1 MLAIDIEPNDE
12 LHDGSDN
19 LVWTVLWTWEFDR
32 STKGLRIRWAS
43 DQGETD
49 RAYRNDVE
57 LNIVRPTPPPEDPPV
72 DPEDPPVDPEQP
84 PTEPEEPPA
93 DPEQTPLHEGENT
106 VTPDPEVP
114 EQPAG
119 N

>member
-1 MLAIDIEPNDE
+1 MLAIDIEPGDE
-12 LHDGSDN
+12 LHNAADE
-19 LVWTVLWTWEFDR
+19 LVWTVLWTWEYDR
-32 STKGLRIRWAS
+32 TTKGLRIRWAS

-49 RAYRNDVE
+49 RAYGNDVE
-57 LNIVRPTPPPEDPPV
+57 LNMVRPTPPPPPEDSPA
-72 DPEDPPVDPEQP
+72 DPEDPPV
-84 PTEPEEPPA
+84 EPEEPPA

-106 VTPDPEVP
+106 VTPDPDVP